1 MASAQVAAR
10 TKAIRSRCAAGTPA
24 IQLSYFG
31 LSLSSAMARARAGGL
46 SLLHAAAATSMC
58 PKSFQACAG
67 VLAIARRA
75 RAAGAMIFIARLCA
89 GETGA
94 AADPSAVAATFSH
107 KLYILFATIKQV
119 GPRTPAHAGCGA
131 RACVLRAAITI
142 SDRVTQ
148 PSVCSKFHSVA

>member
-10 TKAIRSRCAAGTPA
+10 TKAIWSRCPAGTPA

-67 VLAIARRA
+67 VLAIAIASRA
-75 RAAGAMIFIARLCA
+75 RAADAMIFIAGLCA
-89 GETGA
+89 GETRA
-94 AADPSAVAATFSH
+94 AAGPSAIAAVLSYR
-107 KLYILFATIKQV
+107 LYILFIAIRQV
-119 GPRTPAHAGCGA
+119 HSQKTGWRPRPVHAGCVA
-131 RACVLRAAITI
+131 RACVLRAAITA

-148 PSVCSKFHSVA
+148 P